1 MMIGSGAVSSE
12 GTARHVEQQAAP
24 LPQTLDY
31 RWRFN
36 REVLLPMAD
45 QFFEARFESED
56 ILRRGVEDKRQII
69 FVGNHSGGSMS
80 WDNVV
85 FQALFDRVVGCE
97 QPRLRRLI
105 HPRLYHDS
113 IAPFRIREW
122 WKEMG
127 CVEATYDNFDA
138 LLSRGERF
146 LYLSPEGVDGLKKP
160 TWRAKRLRP
169 FSSSFV
175 SMAKRHDAL
184 VVPVVIHNS
193 QYLNPLSWTWKW
205 LDALADK
212 LFGWPFL
219 PLGPALPL
227 IFFAKFFIQAWP
239 TRLTY
244 EFLEPISFTGT
255 DSLTTRRQFGSGSK
269 TRWGGGKTPCAEP
282 LTGERCSIPES
293 PSGIPTDSSSRHMR
307 DGLYAQP
314 SSGVTRFQY
323 SATCLRSGQ
332 RIEQPRKDE
341 TSDVWTGSGVRAL
354 LRRRSAAPRDE
365 EHARGHGAPRP

>member
-1 MMIGSGAVSSE
+1 MMIGSGAVSSD

-255 DSLTTRRQFGSGSK
+255 DSLTRN
-269 TRWGGGKTPCAEP
+269 
-282 LTGERCSIPES
+282 
-293 PSGIPTDSSSRHMR
+293 RH
-307 DGLYAQP
+307 DAQA
-314 SSGVTRFQY
+314 VRF
-323 SATCLRSGQ
+323 
-332 RIEQPRKDE
+332 RIEDALGRRKNSLCRA
-341 TSDVWTGSGVRAL
+341 THWRAL
-354 LRRRSAAPRDE
+354 FDTRITFWNTYRFFFEAHAGRPIRATEQWGYAIPVLSYLLAQRATNRAAPKGRD
-365 EHARGHGAPRP
+365 